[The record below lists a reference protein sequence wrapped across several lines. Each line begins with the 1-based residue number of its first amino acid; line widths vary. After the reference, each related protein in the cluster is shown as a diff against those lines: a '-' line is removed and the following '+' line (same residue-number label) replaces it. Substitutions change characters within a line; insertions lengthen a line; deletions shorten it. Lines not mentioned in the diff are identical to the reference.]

1 VKFGFTLGFGGPFF
15 FEPDQQIWRGFLMQ
29 IKAAICRS
37 EENGPRKIALM
48 RERIVRG

>member
-1 VKFGFTLGFGGPFF
+1 
-15 FEPDQQIWRGFLMQ
+15 MQ
-29 IKAAICRS
+29 IKAAICCS